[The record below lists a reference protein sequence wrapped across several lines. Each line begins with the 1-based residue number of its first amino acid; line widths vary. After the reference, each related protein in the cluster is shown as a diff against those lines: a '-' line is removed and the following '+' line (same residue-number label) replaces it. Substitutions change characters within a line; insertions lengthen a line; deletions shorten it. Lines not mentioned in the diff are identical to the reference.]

1 MVIASIHQPSSRTF
15 ELFDKLLLLS
25 GGKTCYFGP
34 TDGLYTYFQRSGR
47 SIPGNVNP
55 TEFLL
60 DAVSSDFAT
69 SDEDARLRV
78 TGIQNAWSQSPEA
91 SSLIESIKSSVDS
104 TDMSEKYEISLSDR
118 PSTAAIILT
127 LLHRS
132 LIKSFRDVVAY
143 GIRVVMY
150 LGMCL
155 EASGCLKLIWW

>member
-1 MVIASIHQPSSRTF
+1 M
-15 ELFDKLLLLS
+15 
-25 GGKTCYFGP
+25 
-34 TDGLYTYFQRSGR
+34 
-47 SIPGNVNP
+47 NP

-91 SSLIESIKSSVDS
+91 SSLIGSIKSSVDS
-104 TDMSEKYEISLSDR
+104 TDTSEKYEITLSDR
-118 PSTAAIILT
+118 PTTAAITLT

-150 LGMCL
+150 LGTCL
-155 EASGCLKLIWW
+155 EANGYQRFISW